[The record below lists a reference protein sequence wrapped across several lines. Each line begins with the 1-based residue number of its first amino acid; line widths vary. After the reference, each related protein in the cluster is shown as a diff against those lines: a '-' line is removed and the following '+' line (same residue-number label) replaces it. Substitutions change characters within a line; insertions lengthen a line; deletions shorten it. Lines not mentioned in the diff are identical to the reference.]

1 MINTPEQPPVE
12 QRDEPRYL
20 RLPTTRPVWTY
31 ILLGS
36 IVVVFLA
43 GVAADVLAGGDAV
56 TAVTRG
62 SQAFLNY
69 GAKVNAALLAGE
81 YWRFITPVFLHV
93 GIIHILFNGYFL
105 YVMGPQ
111 LEAVFGYGR
120 FLLIYFAAGIW
131 GVIFSL
137 AFSDRPSAGA
147 SGALFGILGALAVF
161 FYVNRRG
168 FGLAGQSQLRSIL
181 TVAGLNLLIGL
192 TPGIDNWGHI
202 GGMAGGALLAWLIGP
217 RYASALDQIGR
228 PIVIDTRSPY
238 TTLPWAGGFYLAT
251 AALAVVALRMAAR

>member
-1 MINTPEQPPVE
+1 MIDTPEQAPTE
-12 QRDEPRYL
+12 QPSGARYL

-43 GVAADVLAGGDAV
+43 GIAADVLAGGDAV

-62 SQAFLNY
+62 SQVFLNY

-111 LEAVFGYGR
+111 LESMFGAGR

-147 SGALFGILGALAVF
+147 SGALFGILGALAVY
-161 FYVNRRG
+161 FYVNRQG

-202 GGMAGGALLAWLIGP
+202 GGMVGGALLAWMIGP
-217 RYASALDQIGR
+217 RYASTLDERGT
-228 PIVIDTRSPY
+228 PVVIDARPLRK
-238 TTLPWAGGFYLAT
+238 TLPWAGLFLLQTAIVAV
-251 AALAVVALRMAAR
+251 AALLLAAR